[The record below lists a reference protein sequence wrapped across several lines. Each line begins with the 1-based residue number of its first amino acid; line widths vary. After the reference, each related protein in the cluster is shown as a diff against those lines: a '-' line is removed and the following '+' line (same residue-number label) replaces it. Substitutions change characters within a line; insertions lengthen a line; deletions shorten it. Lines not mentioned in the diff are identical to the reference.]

1 MKKNGKEL
9 LGLTA
14 SELAVFMTKL
24 GEKPYRGHQIYHS
37 LYREFQF
44 DLSTMTELPK
54 VLRKKLANNKISIPK
69 LDSKQIA
76 SDATEKFLLQL
87 ETHILTLQILFF

>member
-1 MKKNGKEL
+1 MEQNGKEL

-37 LYREFQF
+37 LYRECQF
-44 DLSTMTELPK
+44 D
-54 VLRKKLANNKISIPK
+54 
-69 LDSKQIA
+69 
-76 SDATEKFLLQL
+76 
-87 ETHILTLQILFF
+87 

>member
-76 SDATEKFLLQL
+76 TDATENFLLQL
-87 ETHILTLQILFF
+87 EDG